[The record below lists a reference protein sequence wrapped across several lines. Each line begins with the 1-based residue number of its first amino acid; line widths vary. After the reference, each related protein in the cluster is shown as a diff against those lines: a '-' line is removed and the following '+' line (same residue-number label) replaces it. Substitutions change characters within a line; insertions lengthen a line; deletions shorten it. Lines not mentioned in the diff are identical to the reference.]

1 MTEASKPADGGES
14 AHARREAHGWKAL
27 FFFRPVAQEAL
38 AHAFVDNHWTVMRE
52 CLCLVIAL
60 LYRVPAR
67 CPAV

>member
-1 MTEASKPADGGES
+1 MGGKLSFSFSFAQSHRRHSRMTIIGQSCASAC
-14 AHARREAHGWKAL
+14 
-27 FFFRPVAQEAL
+27 
-38 AHAFVDNHWTVMRE
+38 AFVDNHWTVMRE